1 MKKYNSIAIVG
12 TQWGDEGKGKITN
25 YFANRADYVVRF
37 QGGNNAGHSIIYNN
51 QRFGLHL
58 LPSGI
63 FDKNVKNVLANGVV
77 IDLEGLLNEIESLS
91 KAGVNDISL
100 FISDRAHIVFP
111 YHKEIDTL
119 QEENR
124 KADIGTTRQGI
135 GPAYTDK
142 VSRIG
147 IRIIDLYDDDYLKEK
162 LKENIEEKNKLFESM
177 GIKKKIDFD
186 KTYKFALEAREKIK
200 HYVVDSS
207 VLVYKALEKRK
218 KVLFEGAQG
227 ILLCLDHGT
236 YPFVTSSSP
245 TSSSIPLNVGIPS
258 YSVSQTIGV
267 TKAYV
272 TRVGKGALPTEFENE
287 ISEKIREVG
296 KEYGTTTGRA
306 RRIGW
311 FDATLIKHA
320 KRVSGLT
327 GLSVTLLDVLT
338 GISELKIGINYTMG
352 EHILESIPASEKNYN
367 EVNVSYIVLP
377 GWTENISK
385 VKSFY
390 DLPKNARKYL
400 EAIENYTGVPVV
412 QFSVGPKKE
421 QTINIENIW

>member
-25 YFANRADYVVRF
+25 YFASRADYVVRY
-37 QGGNNAGHSIIYNN
+37 QGGGNAGHSIIYNN
-51 QRFGLHL
+51 ERFGLHL

-63 FDKNVKNVLANGVV
+63 FNTNVKNVLSNGVV
-77 IDLEGLLNEIESLS
+77 IDLKGLLNEIEGLK
-91 KAGVNDISL
+91 KAGIVDISL

-111 YHKEIDTL
+111 YHKEIDAL

-124 KADIGTTRQGI
+124 KSTIGTTKQGI

-142 VSRIG
+142 VARIG

-162 LKENIEEKNKLFESM
+162 LQENIEEKNRIFKAM
-177 GIKKKIDFD
+177 KIDKKIDFEE
-186 KTYKFALEAREKIK
+186 TYKFALEAREKIK

-207 VLVYKALEKRK
+207 LLVFKALEKRK

-258 YSVSQTIGV
+258 YSISQTIGV

-272 TRVGKGALPTEFENE
+272 TRVGKGAFPTEFENE
-287 ISEKIREVG
+287 ISKKIREVG

-311 FDATLIKHA
+311 FDVTLIKHA

-327 GLSVTLLDVLT
+327 GISITLLDVLT
-338 GISELKIGINYTMG
+338 GIKELKIGINYTIG
-352 EHILESIPASEKNYN
+352 EHILESIPASERIYNDVKVNY
-367 EVNVSYIVLP
+367 VILP
-377 GWTENISK
+377 GWNENISK

-390 DLPKNARKYL
+390 DLPKNAKKYL